1 MFKNKPLF
9 ITFEGIEGSGK
20 SFHSKLLYKKLK
32 KLNLPVVYIREPGGN
47 SNAEAIRKVLLSG
60 KKNKFDKTT
69 DALLILAARNENILH
84 NIKPNLKKN
93 KIIICDRFVDSTL
106 AYQVNGFG
114 VNKTMINSVHKE
126 ILGSIKVN
134 FTFVL
139 NINLQ
144 ISKKRILLKKDI
156 NRYDKF
162 TPSFYNKVQKS
173 FLLNAKK
180 NKKRYMI
187 IDTSKNIKEVEK
199 IIFEKILLLLKK

>member
-1 MFKNKPLF
+1 MIWSLVGKGTLINKHL
-9 ITFEGIEGSGK
+9 
-20 SFHSKLLYKKLK
+20 
-32 KLNLPVVYIREPGGN
+32 
-47 SNAEAIRKVLLSG
+47 LLSG
-60 KKNKFDKTT
+60 SLTFDNWSP
-69 DALLILAARNENILH
+69 I
-84 NIKPNLKKN
+84 
-93 KIIICDRFVDSTL
+93 
-106 AYQVNGFG
+106 
-114 VNKTMINSVHKE
+114 
-126 ILGSIKVN
+126 
-134 FTFVL
+134 

-199 IIFEKILLLLKK
+199 IIFEKILLLLKKW

>member
-1 MFKNKPLF
+1 M
-9 ITFEGIEGSGK
+9 E
-20 SFHSKLLYKKLK
+20 
-32 KLNLPVVYIREPGGN
+32 
-47 SNAEAIRKVLLSG
+47 

>member
-180 NKKRYMI
+180 NK
-187 IDTSKNIKEVEK
+187 N
-199 IIFEKILLLLKK
+199 